1 MNSDYSIYKSL
12 KHRKDNVKN
21 LGYDYRGNIM
31 KNSISNIIKNSNNQT
46 LQDILKLIDSCLDF
60 MIVGVKTIKS
70 RVNICVDKDTD
81 LIN

>member
-1 MNSDYSIYKSL
+1 MNLNYSIYKSL
-12 KHRKDNVKN
+12 KHRKDNIRN

-31 KNSISNIIKNSNNQT
+31 KNSISNIIRTSKNQT
-46 LQDILKLIDSCLDF
+46 VQDIIKLIDDCLVL

-70 RVNICVDKDTD
+70 RTNICVDKDTD

>member
-1 MNSDYSIYKSL
+1 MQVNYSIYKSL

-31 KNSISNIIKNSNNQT
+31 KNSVSNIIKNSKNQT
-46 LQDILKLIDSCLDF
+46 LQDILKLLDDCLTL

-70 RVNICVDKDTD
+70 RTNICVDKDTD